1 MSQPLDIG
9 EDCLGQIQNFDE
21 LKGTLDYIRYYFSFS
36 DVGINTGGSHRDFLI
51 L

>member
-21 LKGTLDYIRYYFSFS
+21 LKGTLDYIRYYFPFS
-36 DVGINTGGSHRDFLI
+36 DVGIYNSTGGSI
-51 L
+51 GIW